1 MALFKILKGS
11 SKTLPTKIT
20 EGYAYFTTDEGNL
33 FIDISGTQRVQV
45 NAKGA
50 ANLIRDGEYIEADQ
64 FVTIDDNI
72 NVAHGGTGA
81 TTLTANAVLI
91 GNGTSTIKMVTI
103 PAGQFVVGDATNG
116 IAGKNAADTRSA
128 LDVYSKSEVDSKVS
142 GATTIAYTTT
152 LTATGWSG
160 SGSSYTQTWL
170 QSALKC
176 GKNGNVPPIVSYTSN
191 QAEYSKIDR
200 AEATAGQG
208 ITFYSSV
215 KPSANIGLVI
225 VDMM

>member
-103 PAGQFVVGDATNG
+103 PAGCYEW
-116 IAGKNAADTRSA
+116 
-128 LDVYSKSEVDSKVS
+128 YSWKE
-142 GATTIAYTTT
+142 
-152 LTATGWSG
+152 
-160 SGSSYTQTWL
+160 
-170 QSALKC
+170 C
-176 GKNGNVPPIVSYTSN
+176 GR
-191 QAEYSKIDR
+191 YS
-200 AEATAGQG
+200 
-208 ITFYSSV
+208 FCS
-215 KPSANIGLVI
+215 
-225 VDMM
+225 